1 MFAILKYR
9 IALQS
14 ALLSIFLLLFGLQ
27 NTIKDDI
34 AVTVIVPVYNV
45 EKYLPQCIE
54 SILNQSMKNLE
65 LICINDHSTDNS
77 VNIIKYYSKID
88 KRVRLIDNK
97 KNIGPGASRNEA
109 INIARGEYISFI
121 DSDDWINPDF
131 LKKLYV
137 SAKKYDSDFSLCLIT
152 NFSTSE
158 NRFYTRGEFIRNE
171 LPKKFEKGTFSWR
184 AIMDDVFVIPLNTVN
199 KLHKKSFLLKNNIF
213 FSNTFFLEEH
223 AFSLK
228 SMLFAKKISYVP
240 ERLYVYRTNHGH
252 SLSHTNDTKLL
263 KCFAEYKKLERILL
277 AAKAKEII
285 PQTLDYIVSSAM
297 MRNSAV
303 QLNLKGEY
311 VKIAKKFFRNS
322 KLLAAVDY
330 NTLSPH
336 AKEFLHNLFLH
347 MTDDGEIINP
357 EEFRRLHS

>member
-1 MFAILKYR
+1 MISILKYR

-14 ALLSIFLLLFGLQ
+14 ALISIFLLLFGLQ
-27 NTIKDDI
+27 NNIKDDI

-65 LICINDHSTDNS
+65 LICVNDNSTDNS
-77 VNIIKYYSKID
+77 VNIIKHYSKID
-88 KRVRLIDNK
+88 KRVKLIDNK

-109 INIARGEYISFI
+109 LNIAKGEYISFI

-131 LKKLYV
+131 IKKLYS

-152 NFSTSE
+152 NFSTAD
-158 NRFYTRGEFIRNE
+158 NQFYTRSEFIRNR

-184 AIMDDVFVIPLNTVN
+184 SIMDDVFLIPLNTVN

-240 ERLYVYRTNHGH
+240 EQLYVYRTHHGH
-252 SLSHTNDTKLL
+252 SLSHTNDIKML
-263 KCFAEYKKLERILL
+263 KCFAEYKKLEKVLL
-277 AAKAKEII
+277 AAQAKELI
-285 PQTLDYIVSSAM
+285 PQTLEYIVSSAM
-297 MRNSAV
+297 MRSSAV
-303 QLNLKGEY
+303 RIGLKGEY
-311 VKIAKKFFRNS
+311 VKIAKNFFRNS
-322 KLLAAVDY
+322 KLLAEVDY
-330 NTLSPH
+330 NKLGQYS
-336 AKEFLHNLFLH
+336 KGFLHNLFLH

-357 EEFRRLHS
+357 EEFKRLHS